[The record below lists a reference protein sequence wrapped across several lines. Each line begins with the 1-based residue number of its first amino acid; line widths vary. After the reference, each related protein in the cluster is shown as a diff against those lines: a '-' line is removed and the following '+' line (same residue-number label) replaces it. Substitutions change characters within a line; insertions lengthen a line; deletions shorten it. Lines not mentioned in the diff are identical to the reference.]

1 MSRIYAKSHLE
12 AALAGVLDTGTL
24 VLATVDVD
32 DATPAHTVQHIGSV
46 APHLVRG
53 RTTTRY
59 TITIDIED
67 TSNAKA
73 PEAD

>member
-1 MSRIYAKSHLE
+1 MNRIYTKSGLKT
-12 AALAGVLDTGTL
+12 ALTAVLDRGTL

-32 DATPAHTVQHIGSV
+32 DATSAYTVQHLESV
-46 APHLVRG
+46 APNLVRG
-53 RTTTRY
+53 RTTSRY

-67 TSNAKA
+67 TPNAKA